1 MMIFKGT
8 TIHHYNWLAVLW
20 EQLHFSAY
28 KKHRSQMIMIFKGA
42 TIHHYNWLAVLWEQL
57 HFSAYK
63 KHKSNSLCYEAHQIL
78 WQVSIS
84 HSLHHTLFPDFP
96 GFFTL
101 SNITHNT
108 TFKCVKMLLWAYGLV
123 CT

>member
-1 MMIFKGT
+1 MRLEEL
-8 TIHHYNWLAVLW
+8 HYADHSVLNLHQ
-20 EQLHFSAY
+20 QLMLTRNSVIQIIRNHY
-28 KKHRSQMIMIFKGA
+28 KGA

-63 KHKSNSLCYEAHQIL
+63 KHKSNSSPPPLL
-78 WQVSIS
+78 S
-84 HSLHHTLFPDFP
+84 HTFFPDFP

-101 SNITHNT
+101 SNVTHNT
-108 TFKCVKMLLWAYGLV
+108 TFKSVKMLLWSQRLV